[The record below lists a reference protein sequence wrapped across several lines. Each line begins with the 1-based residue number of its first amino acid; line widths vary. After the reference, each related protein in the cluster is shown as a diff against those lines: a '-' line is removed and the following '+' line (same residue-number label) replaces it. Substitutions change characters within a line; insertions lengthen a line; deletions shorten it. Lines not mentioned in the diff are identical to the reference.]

1 MSSMAGP
8 SPQAI
13 VPFTAAALRY
23 REKIWTKQWTPG
35 AAAQDVSP
43 PGGAIKSYGYLRTLE
58 LVVTTVTPGTSTG
71 SPAFGNADG
80 PWSFFSQVIVT
91 QPNGEEMFG
100 GPTFT
105 GYHAYLAAVHQGW
118 RLNNTPYT
126 LPSFSIA
133 SVLAPQFV
141 LPITFEMDAEHGLGA
156 IPNQDFSAPWKLV
169 LTAAASAVGAGG
181 AVYQTAP
188 TTTNPTLQ
196 LDVFMNCWTVP
207 SPVNPLNPNVAQE
220 TTPALLGTLNKWSL
234 QQYTVPA
241 NSAFNVLLQRKGNAI
256 RNFVFV
262 IRNSSGVR
270 LATTIFPNPFN
281 MKWDGTVIKANDSP
295 LLIVDDEYHTRGGVA
310 SVGAAGV
317 GATAGPVADTGVMA
331 IQMSDVS
338 GVDAQGVAESY
349 GMNAFWGT
357 VQSSTI
363 EIGGT
368 WGAAAATLEV
378 LTNDVQFV
386 DLAGNPYAFAYGG
399 YLQAPAQPKAL
410 P

>member
-1 MSSMAGP
+1 MSSMATQ
-8 SPQAI
+8 PQAVI
-13 VPFTAAALRY
+13 PFTAATLRY
-23 REKIWTKQWTPG
+23 REKIWTKQWTPT
-35 AAAQDVSP
+35 AAPQDLSP
-43 PGGAIKSYGYLRTLE
+43 PGGAIKSYGYLRSLD
-58 LVVTTVTPGTSTG
+58 LLVTTVAAGTSTG
-71 SPAFGNADG
+71 SPGFGNADG
-80 PWSFFSQVIVT
+80 PWTFFSQVIVT
-91 QPNGEEMFG
+91 QPNGEEMYG

-105 GYHAYLAAVHQGW
+105 GYHTYLAAQHAGW
-118 RLNNTPYT
+118 RLNNAPFSV
-126 LPSFSIA
+126 PSFSVA
-133 SVLAPQFV
+133 SALSPQFV
-141 LPITFEMDAEHGLGA
+141 LPLIFEMDAEHGLGS

-169 LTAAASAVGAGG
+169 VTGAASALGAPGV
-181 AVYQTAP
+181 VYQTAP

-241 NSAFNVLLQRKGNAI
+241 SSAFNVLLQRKGNAI
-256 RNFVFV
+256 RNFVFI
-262 IRNSSGVR
+262 IRNSSGLR

-295 LLIVDDEYHTRGGVA
+295 LLIVDDEYRTRA
-310 SVGAAGV
+310 TTNT
-317 GATAGPVADTGVMA
+317 TAGSTPDTGVMA

-338 GVDAQGVAESY
+338 GLDVQGAAESY

>member
-1 MSSMAGP
+1 MSAM
-8 SPQAI
+8 SPQPQAQI
-13 VPFTAAALRY
+13 PFTAAALRY
-23 REKIWTKQWTPG
+23 REKIWTKQWTPT
-35 AAAQDVSP
+35 AAPQDLSP

-58 LVVTTVTPGTSTG
+58 CLVTTVAAGTSTG

-80 PWSFFSQVIVT
+80 PWSFFSTVMVT

-100 GPTFT
+100 GPTFS

-118 RLNNTPYT
+118 RLNNAPFT
-126 LPSFSIA
+126 LPSFSQT

-156 IPNQDFSAPWKLV
+156 LPNQDFSAPWKL
-169 LTAAASAVGAGG
+169 TITGAASALGASGS
-181 AVYQTAP
+181 VYQTAP

-207 SPVNPLNPNVAQE
+207 SPVNPLNPAIGQE

-256 RNFVFV
+256 RNFVFI
-262 IRNSSGVR
+262 IRNSSSVR
-270 LATTIFPNPFN
+270 LATTIFPNPLSF
-281 MKWDGTVIKANDSP
+281 KWDGTVIKANDSP

-310 SVGAAGV
+310 TGAPAS
-317 GATAGPVADTGVMA
+317 TAGPVADTGVMA
-331 IQMSDVS
+331 IQMSDVA
-338 GVDAQGVAESY
+338 GLDVQGAAESY

>member
-1 MSSMAGP
+1 MSSMAAP

-13 VPFTAAALRY
+13 IPFTAAALRY
-23 REKIWTKQWTPG
+23 REKIWTKQWTPT
-35 AAAQDVSP
+35 AAPQDLSP

-58 LVVTTVTPGTSTG
+58 LLVTTTVAGTSTG

-80 PWSFFSQVIVT
+80 PWSLFSQVIVT

-100 GPTFT
+100 GPTFS
-105 GYHAYLAAVHQGW
+105 GYHAYQAAIHQGW
-118 RLNNTPYT
+118 RLNNAPFTV
-126 LPSFSIA
+126 PSYSVTN
-133 SVLAPQFV
+133 VLAPQFI
-141 LPITFEMDAEHGLGA
+141 LPLTFEMDAEHGLGA
-156 IPNQDFSAPWKLV
+156 LPNQDFSAPWKLV
-169 LTAAASAVGAGG
+169 VTGAASAIGSSG

-196 LDVFMNCWTVP
+196 LDVFMSCWTVP
-207 SPVNPLNPNVAQE
+207 SPVNPLNPNVGQE

-241 NSAFNVLLQRKGNAI
+241 SSAFNVLLQRKGNAI
-256 RNFVFV
+256 RNFVFI
-262 IRNSSGVR
+262 IRNSSGIR
-270 LATTIFPNPFN
+270 LTTAIFPNPFN

-295 LLIVDDEYHTRGGVA
+295 TLIVDDEYHTRGGVA
-310 SVGAAGV
+310 AGAPAS
-317 GATAGPVADTGVMA
+317 AAGPVPDVGVMSV
-331 IQMSDVS
+331 QMSDVS